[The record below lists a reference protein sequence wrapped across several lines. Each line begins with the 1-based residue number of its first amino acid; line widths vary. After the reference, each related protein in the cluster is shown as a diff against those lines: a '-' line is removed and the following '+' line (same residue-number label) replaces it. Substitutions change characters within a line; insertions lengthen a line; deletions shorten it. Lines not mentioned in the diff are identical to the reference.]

1 MQPNPRSTSNGAPAV
16 SCDRCGGT
24 ASVRSGRD
32 FLCTT
37 CAALSADSRA
47 DEALVVCD
55 RCDRESLVRLGEQ
68 FLCASCAMN
77 VLRKSVEDFEG
88 LTTPRSLQPIE
99 LLTCDDPES
108 VLAHGLDVGRMVR
121 EGTMHL
127 VDAAAAHHQALA
139 RSMRGA
145 RDIDEC
151 VRRVEAGAVLF
162 NAWAFSFD
170 ARLDDL
176 ERRNRD
182 LLLVLQEL
190 ERHVAEST
198 SPNPS

>member
-1 MQPNPRSTSNGAPAV
+1 MQPNPRSTSDGSRV
-16 SCDRCGGT
+16 IRCDRCGGT
-24 ASVRSGRD
+24 ASVRIGRD

-37 CAALSADSRA
+37 CAALGPAGSA

-77 VLRKSVEDFEG
+77 VLRESVEDFEG
-88 LTTPRSLQPIE
+88 LTTTRSLQSIE
-99 LLTCDDPES
+99 LLTGGDSEP
-108 VLAHGLDVGRMVR
+108 VLAHGLEVGRMVR

-127 VDAAAAHHQALA
+127 VEAAAAHHQALA

-145 RDIDEC
+145 RDIDDC

-162 NAWAFSFD
+162 NVWAFSFD

-176 ERRNRD
+176 ERRNRS
-182 LLLVLQEL
+182 LHLVLQEL
-190 ERHVAEST
+190 ERHLAEF
-198 SPNPS
+198 P

>member
-1 MQPNPRSTSNGAPAV
+1 MQPNPRSTSKGGLEV
-16 SCDRCGGT
+16 RCDRCGGT
-24 ASVRSGRD
+24 ASVRNGRD

-37 CAALSADSRA
+37 CAAVSADVSA

-55 RCDRESLVRLGEQ
+55 RCDRESLVRLGDR

-77 VLRKSVEDFEG
+77 VLRESVEDFEG
-88 LTTPRSLQPIE
+88 LTTVRSLQPIE
-99 LLTCDDPES
+99 LLTSGEPES
-108 VLAHGLDVGRMVR
+108 VLAHGLEVGRMVR
-121 EGTMHL
+121 EGTMPL
-127 VDAAAAHHQALA
+127 VEAAAAHHQALA

-151 VRRVEAGAVLF
+151 VRRVEAGGVLF
-162 NAWAFSFD
+162 NVWAFSFD

-176 ERRNRD
+176 ERRNRA

-190 ERHVAEST
+190 ERREAEFH
-198 SPNPS
+198 

>member
-1 MQPNPRSTSNGAPAV
+1 MQPKPRSTSNGGPV
-16 SCDRCGGT
+16 FRCDRCGGT
-24 ASVRSGRD
+24 ASVRNGRD

-37 CAALSADSRA
+37 CAAVSADVSA

-55 RCDRESLVRLGEQ
+55 RCDRESLVRLGER

-77 VLRKSVEDFEG
+77 VLRESVEDFEG
-88 LTTPRSLQPIE
+88 LTTVRSLQPIE
-99 LLTCDDPES
+99 LLTCGEPES
-108 VLAHGLDVGRMVR
+108 VLAHGLEVGRMVR
-121 EGTMHL
+121 EGTMPL
-127 VDAAAAHHQALA
+127 VEAAAAHHQALA

-151 VRRVEAGAVLF
+151 VRRVEAGGVLF
-162 NAWAFSFD
+162 NVWAFSFD

-176 ERRNRD
+176 ERRNRA

-190 ERHVAEST
+190 ERHVGEF
-198 SPNPS
+198 P

>member
-1 MQPNPRSTSNGAPAV
+1 MQPNPRSTSNGGPV
-16 SCDRCGGT
+16 FRCDRCGGT

-32 FLCTT
+32 VLCTT
-37 CAALSADSRA
+37 CVALSADVSA

-77 VLRKSVEDFEG
+77 VLRESAEATEG
-88 LTTPRSLQPIE
+88 LTTTRSLQPIE
-99 LLTCDDPES
+99 LLTCGEPDS
-108 VLAHGLDVGRMVR
+108 VLAHGLEVGRMVR
-121 EGTMHL
+121 EGTMPL
-127 VDAAAAHHQALA
+127 VEAAAAHHQELA

-151 VRRVEAGAVLF
+151 VRRVEAGALLF
-162 NAWAFSFD
+162 NVWAFSFD

-176 ERRNRD
+176 ERRNRA

-190 ERHVAEST
+190 ERHVAEVH
-198 SPNPS
+198 

>member
-1 MQPNPRSTSNGAPAV
+1 VAR
-16 SCDRCGGT
+16 CDRCGGT
-24 ASVRSGRD
+24 ASVRNGRD

-37 CAALSADSRA
+37 CAAVSGDVSA

-55 RCDRESLVRLGEQ
+55 RCDRESLVRLGDR

-77 VLRKSVEDFEG
+77 VLRESVEDFEG
-88 LTTPRSLQPIE
+88 LTTVRSLQPVE
-99 LLTCDDPES
+99 LLTSGEPES
-108 VLAHGLDVGRMVR
+108 VLAHGLEVGRMVR
-121 EGTMHL
+121 EGAMPL
-127 VDAAAAHHQALA
+127 VEAAAAHHQALA

-151 VRRVEAGAVLF
+151 VRRVEAGGVLF
-162 NAWAFSFD
+162 NVWAFSFD

-176 ERRNRD
+176 ERRNGA

-190 ERHVAEST
+190 ERREAEFH
-198 SPNPS
+198 

>member
-1 MQPNPRSTSNGAPAV
+1 MQPNLRSTSKGGLEV
-16 SCDRCGGT
+16 RCDRCGGT
-24 ASVRSGRD
+24 ASVRNGRD

-37 CAALSADSRA
+37 CAALSADVSA
-47 DEALVVCD
+47 GEALVECD

-77 VLRKSVEDFEG
+77 VLRESAEASDG
-88 LTTPRSLQPIE
+88 LTTTRSLRPIE
-99 LLTCDDPES
+99 LLTCGEPES
-108 VLAHGLDVGRMVR
+108 VLAHGLEVGRMVR
-121 EGTMHL
+121 EGTMPL
-127 VDAAAAHHQALA
+127 VEAAAAHHQALA
-139 RSMRGA
+139 RSMSGA

-162 NAWAFSFD
+162 NVWAFSFD

-176 ERRNRD
+176 ERRNRA

-190 ERHVAEST
+190 ERHVAEVH
-198 SPNPS
+198 

>member
-1 MQPNPRSTSNGAPAV
+1 MQPNPRSTSNGGLAFR
-16 SCDRCGGT
+16 CDRCGGT

-37 CAALSADSRA
+37 CVALNADVLA

-77 VLRKSVEDFEG
+77 VLRESAEATEG
-88 LTTPRSLQPIE
+88 LTTTRSLQPIE
-99 LLTCDDPES
+99 LLTCGEPES
-108 VLAHGLDVGRMVR
+108 VLAHGLEVGRMVR
-121 EGTMHL
+121 EGTMPL
-127 VDAAAAHHQALA
+127 VEAAAAHHQALV

-162 NAWAFSFD
+162 NVWAFSFD

-176 ERRNRD
+176 ERRNRA

-190 ERHVAEST
+190 ERHVAEF
-198 SPNPS
+198 P

>member
-1 MQPNPRSTSNGAPAV
+1 
-16 SCDRCGGT
+16 
-24 ASVRSGRD
+24 
-32 FLCTT
+32 
-37 CAALSADSRA
+37 
-47 DEALVVCD
+47 
-55 RCDRESLVRLGEQ
+55 
-68 FLCASCAMN
+68 
-77 VLRKSVEDFEG
+77 
-88 LTTPRSLQPIE
+88 
-99 LLTCDDPES
+99 
-108 VLAHGLDVGRMVR
+108 MVR

-139 RSMRGA
+139 RSMRRA

-176 ERRNRD
+176 ERRNRG

-190 ERHVAEST
+190 ERHVAEFH
-198 SPNPS
+198 

>member
-1 MQPNPRSTSNGAPAV
+1 MQPNPRSTSKGGLEV
-16 SCDRCGGT
+16 RCDRCGGT
-24 ASVRSGRD
+24 ASVRNGRA

-37 CAALSADSRA
+37 CAAVSADVSA

-55 RCDRESLVRLGEQ
+55 RCDRESLVRLGDR

-77 VLRKSVEDFEG
+77 VLRQSVEDFEG
-88 LTTPRSLQPIE
+88 LTTIRSLQPIE
-99 LLTCDDPES
+99 LLTSGEPES
-108 VLAHGLDVGRMVR
+108 VLAHGLEVGRMVR
-121 EGTMHL
+121 EGTMPL
-127 VDAAAAHHQALA
+127 VEAAAAHHQALA

-151 VRRVEAGAVLF
+151 VRRVEAGGVLF
-162 NAWAFSFD
+162 NVWAFSFD

-176 ERRNRD
+176 ERRNRA

-190 ERHVAEST
+190 EGRIAEFH
-198 SPNPS
+198 